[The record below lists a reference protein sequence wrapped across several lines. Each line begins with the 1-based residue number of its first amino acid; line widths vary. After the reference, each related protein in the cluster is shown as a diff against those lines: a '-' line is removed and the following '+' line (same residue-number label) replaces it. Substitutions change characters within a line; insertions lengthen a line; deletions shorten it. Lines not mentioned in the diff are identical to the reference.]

1 MSLPVLLTQLWL
13 KKTACN
19 WRHTDLNKAITT
31 DLTETTRFHNTETT
45 PAYFG
50 MVGKITCIDT
60 DKTDTSIW
68 DTVCGNMLNLV
79 I

>member
-1 MSLPVLLTQLWL
+1 MTGD
-13 KKTACN
+13 TA
-19 WRHTDLNKAITT
+19 LNKTITT
-31 DLTETTRFHNTETT
+31 DLTETTRFRKTETT

>member
-1 MSLPVLLTQLWL
+1 M
-13 KKTACN
+13 
-19 WRHTDLNKAITT
+19 IF
-31 DLTETTRFHNTETT
+31 ETTRFHNTETT

-79 I
+79 Q